1 MAFEALD
8 DAPQLRASIKS
19 KAAEYQSARRM
30 GERAYRKAVAS
41 GQYPYLPALEEF
53 FPGGNS
59 DVGKPIGVMEISLS
73 QVVGTKTRGRQE
85 AFACNFMPLLDGESE
100 FAGKWVALL
109 TAQENEGIRD
119 AVQVYEYLWNFYVL
133 EGNKRVSV
141 LKYLNMPMILAD
153 ITRVMPKNTDD
164 EIVKVYLEFDR
175 FFRCA
180 PTYDFVFSKE
190 GSYERMAE
198 LLSLD
203 LNTPWPEELL
213 KDLSYAFSVFSGI
226 YNAKYAKQTH
236 LSASDAFLS
245 YLSYYCK
252 EKPLDTNRELMEKR
266 IEKLRS
272 EFEVLSNENALE
284 IQEDPNVKESA
295 SPFAALMKPKLY
307 TVKNP
312 LRAAFLYETSPEE
325 SSWFYG
331 HELGRN
337 SLAETFEGAVETE
350 AYENC
355 GTDEE
360 IRAAIDQAVQNG
372 AELIFTTAPTQMEET
387 MRAAVHFPQVRF
399 MNCSINLSSRAVRTY
414 YGRMHEAKFLMGVL
428 AGSLTESHKIG
439 YVADYPIFGAVSRI
453 NAFAIGVAM
462 ADPKAQVYVT
472 WTSLKDHDWKEYL
485 TSQGARMISG
495 PDLIKPNSHSRDYG
509 LYWIREDGSVRNLA
523 MPVWDWGK
531 YYELIIR
538 SIMSGSYDKDDAP
551 KAGQT
556 LSYWWG
562 MSSGVIDVILSQNLS
577 YYSHKMIDLYR
588 NGLINGTFHP
598 FDGELRSHEGIMHA
612 KDAGR
617 LTNLEMIT
625 MNWLNDNVVG
635 EVPPAEKLTDAGKK
649 AVRISG
655 ITSAEENI

>member
-8 DAPQLRASIKS
+8 EAPQLRSSMKS
-19 KAAEYQSARRM
+19 KSAEYQSARKL
-30 GERAYRKAVAS
+30 GEKAYRKAVTE

-53 FPGGNS
+53 FPDGNS

-85 AFACNFMPLLDGESE
+85 AFACNFMPLLDGDSE
-100 FAGKWVALL
+100 FAGKWEALL
-109 TAQENEGIRD
+109 VAQETEGIRD
-119 AVQVYEYLWNFYVL
+119 AVKVYEYLWNFYVL

-153 ITRVMPKNTDD
+153 ITRVMPKASDD
-164 EIVKVYLEFDR
+164 ETVKVYLEFDR

-190 GSYERMAE
+190 GSYEKLAE

-203 LNTPWPEELL
+203 LEHPWPEETL
-213 KDLSYAFSVFSGI
+213 KDLSYAYSVFTGI
-226 YNAKYAKQTH
+226 YGTKYERSTRLGA
-236 LSASDAFLS
+236 ADAFLA
-245 YLSYYCK
+245 YLSYYRK
-252 EKPLDTNRELMEKR
+252 EKPLDTAKDLMEKR

-272 EFEVLSNENALE
+272 EFEVISNENALE
-284 IQEDPNVKESA
+284 IQENPNLKENV
-295 SPFAALMKPKLY
+295 SPLAAFMKPKLY
-307 TVKNP
+307 TEKNP

-337 SLAETFEGAVETE
+337 SLSE
-350 AYENC
+350 AFQGVVLTKAFCGC
-355 GTDEE
+355 GTDEI
-360 IRAAIDQAVQNG
+360 IRETIDQAVQDG

-428 AGSLTESHKIG
+428 AGSLTECHKIG

-462 ADPKAQVYVT
+462 ADPKAEVYVT

-485 TSQGARMISG
+485 TSQGVRLISG
-495 PDLIKPNSHSRDYG
+495 PDLIRPSSHSRDYG
-509 LYWIREDGSVRNLA
+509 LYQIEDDGNVKNLA

-531 YYELIIR
+531 YYELIIK
-538 SIMSGSYDKDDAP
+538 SIISGSYDREDAP
-551 KAGQT
+551 KAGQS

-562 MSSGVIDVILSQNLS
+562 MSSGVIDVILSKNLS
-577 YYSHKMIDLYR
+577 YYSHKMMDLYR

-598 FDGELRSHEGIMHA
+598 FDGELRSREGIMHR
-612 KDAGR
+612 KEEGR

-625 MNWLNDNVVG
+625 MSWLNDNVIG
-635 EVPPAEKLTDAGKK
+635 EVPAADKLTEAGKN

-655 ITSAEENI
+655 VTQGAL